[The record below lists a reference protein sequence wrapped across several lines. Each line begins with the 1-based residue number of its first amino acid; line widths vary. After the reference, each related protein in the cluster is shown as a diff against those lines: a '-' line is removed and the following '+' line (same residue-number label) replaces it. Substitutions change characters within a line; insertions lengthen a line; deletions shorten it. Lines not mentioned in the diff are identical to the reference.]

1 MSEKLEKKWS
11 GKSLNKNV
19 FGSIMLYKL
28 FFLVKTPWGILF
40 SNFSIKSTLET
51 EKQTLFHWGRGGGE
65 EQEKVN
71 EK

>member
-1 MSEKLEKKWS
+1 
-11 GKSLNKNV
+11 
-19 FGSIMLYKL
+19 MLYKL